1 MSLCITHH
9 AKPTPVVSFC
19 VPTTEIW
26 IQYSETEVRAITL
39 IGCSRIS
46 TEVMA
51 NEHPLILPL

>member
-19 VPTTEIW
+19 VPTQGIW
-26 IQYSETEVRAITL
+26 IQYSETEARAITL
-39 IGCSRIS
+39 IGCSRIM

-51 NEHPLILPL
+51 YEHPLILPL